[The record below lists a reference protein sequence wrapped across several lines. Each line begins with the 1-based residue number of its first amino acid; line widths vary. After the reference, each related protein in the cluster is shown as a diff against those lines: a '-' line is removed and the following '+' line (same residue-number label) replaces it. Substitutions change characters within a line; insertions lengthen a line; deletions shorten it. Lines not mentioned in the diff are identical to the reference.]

1 MDTNSEQRHEPG
13 QVETSVAEPT
23 PILFGDGTIPQPAPA
38 TAPDANV
45 PEDLR
50 VPWDWIDVALFFFF
64 GLGTLVVVAQLLS
77 FAFAAFFAIKPDEM
91 KNVATLNTAF
101 AVTHQVTWSLVMLG
115 FLWVQV
121 RVRSGGHFWRTL
133 GFRPIRAGGLEQ
145 KQAMFAFFGGG
156 MLLAVAMQI
165 ASVFLRT
172 PANLPIEG
180 MFQTRESV
188 LMMMAAGIL
197 VAPLVEE
204 VMFRGFLYPVFARK
218 LGVPAGVLI
227 VGTLFGLMHASQ
239 LWGGWGQI
247 GLLILVGII
256 FTHTRARTGSVTASY
271 LLHLG
276 YNTLLLL
283 GFYLATGGLKNLP
296 APR

>member
-1 MDTNSEQRHEPG
+1 MESNPEQEQGPEAPEPAADAS
-13 QVETSVAEPT
+13 SV
-23 PILFGDGTIPQPAPA
+23 LFASDSAQPAA
-38 TAPDANV
+38 LASAEANV

-50 VPWDWIDVALFFFF
+50 VPWDWMDIVLFFFF
-64 GLGTLVVVAQLLS
+64 GLGSVVLVAQGLQ
-77 FAFAAFFAIKPDEM
+77 FAFAVFFAIGPKELRS
-91 KNVATLNTAF
+91 VATWNTAF
-101 AVTHQVTWSLVMLG
+101 AVTHQVAWSLVMLG

-121 RVRSGGHFWRTL
+121 RVRSGGHFWRTM
-133 GFRPIRAGGLEQ
+133 GFRTIHAGGLEPTR
-145 KQAMFAFFGGG
+145 AMFVFFGGG
-156 MLLAVAMQI
+156 MVLAVGVQI

-218 LGVPAGVLI
+218 LGAAAGVLI
-227 VGTLFGLMHASQ
+227 VGLLFGLMHAAQ

-256 FTHTRARTGSVTASY
+256 LTYARARTGSVLASY

-296 APR
+296 TSK